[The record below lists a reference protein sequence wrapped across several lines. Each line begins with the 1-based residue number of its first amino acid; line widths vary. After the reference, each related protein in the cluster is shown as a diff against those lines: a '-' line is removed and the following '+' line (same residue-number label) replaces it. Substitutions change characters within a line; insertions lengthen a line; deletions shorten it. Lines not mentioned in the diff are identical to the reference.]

1 MKLALV
7 VVISLF
13 SLLSCSLNFNKD
25 SPEIEEVDDMISSVK
40 VEAVD
45 YIVSNNI
52 YSFSVTLKSPDLG
65 CDQYADWWEIIDA
78 EGKLLFRR
86 VLSHSHVQE
95 QPFARSG
102 GSLTLSDTATL
113 TLRGHMSNIGYGK
126 EAMRGS
132 IKDGFKSLELKED
145 YAIDLESESPQPPKC
160 AF

>member
-113 TLRGHMSNIGYGK
+113 TIRGHMSNIGYGK